1 MESFNLGLGAT
12 LEDGHDRGEVTSL
25 SSVWNEL
32 MTGRSK
38 VADLFSSPL
47 RFYATLMRA
56 APDGSPV
63 APDATLARRLTIF
76 ERVLLTGSQ
85 KQVAFEFD
93 VSVSSVAT
101 ASRLALSFMGL
112 DTVPSKVPVLLVLAA
127 HSAHAASPGLPAR
140 VIRFEGPG
148 PIDRLVSVPRDDDP
162 LTQQLSPGERDV
174 LRALIDGKS
183 HEQIASERGT
193 SLRTV
198 ANQLGNAF
206 RRLSASGRAGL
217 LVQLAELR
225 VASAG

>member
-12 LEDGHDRGEVTSL
+12 VEDGHDRAEVTSL
-25 SSVWNEL
+25 SSIWNEL

-38 VADLFSSPL
+38 VAELFSSPL
-47 RFYATLMRA
+47 RFYATLLRVT
-56 APDGSPV
+56 PDGSPV

-101 ASRLALSFMGL
+101 ASRLALGFMGL
-112 DTVPSKVPVLLVLAA
+112 DTVPSKVPAILVLAA
-127 HSAHAASPGLPAR
+127 HSARSATPSLPAR
-140 VIRFEGPG
+140 VMHLEGPG
-148 PIDRLVSVPRDDDP
+148 PIDRLVSVPRDDDQ

-206 RRLSASGRAGL
+206 RRLSA
-217 LVQLAELR
+217 
-225 VASAG
+225 